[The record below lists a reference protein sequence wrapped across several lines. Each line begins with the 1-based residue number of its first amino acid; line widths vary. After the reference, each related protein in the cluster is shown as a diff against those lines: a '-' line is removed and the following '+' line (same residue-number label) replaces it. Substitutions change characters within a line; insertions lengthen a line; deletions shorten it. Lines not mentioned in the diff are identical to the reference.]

1 MLGALLHPE
10 IELRALTPRREW
22 APENHTQVLEVLQT
36 WFGDCEIEQVVCVDT
51 DAFADRQRV
60 AFRFLGHRS
69 DGPFMIEQQVY
80 FCERDGQIDW
90 MRIMC
95 SGFRAP

>member
-1 MLGALLHPE
+1 VTPARDRSWAEPSQTRSPARTSKGLGALLHPE
-10 IELRALTPRREW
+10 IELRALTPRRAS

-60 AFRFLGHRS
+60 AYRFRGHRS
-69 DGPFMIEQQVY
+69 DGRFVIEQ
-80 FCERDGQIDW
+80 
-90 MRIMC
+90 
-95 SGFRAP
+95 